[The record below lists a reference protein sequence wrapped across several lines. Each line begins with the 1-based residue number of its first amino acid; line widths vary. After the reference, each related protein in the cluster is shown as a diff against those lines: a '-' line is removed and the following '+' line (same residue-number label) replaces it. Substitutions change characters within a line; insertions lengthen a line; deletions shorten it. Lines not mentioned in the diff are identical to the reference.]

1 MTSRD
6 YTTTIQVNATPGKVF
21 DAINDVRGWWA
32 GEIEGET
39 AKVGAEFTY
48 RYENFHTSKQRVIEL
63 MPGKKIVWRVLESQ
77 LNFIEHKDEWNGT
90 RIEFEISRVRDKT
103 EIRFTHV
110 GLVADH
116 ECYGACSNAW
126 RFLIQTSLRAFIE
139 TGKGASTLEAAG

>member
-6 YTTTIQVNATPGKVF
+6 YTTMIRVKTTPERVF

-39 AKVGAEFTY
+39 ARVGAEFTY

-63 MPGKKIVWRVLESQ
+63 VPGKKIVWRVTESQ
-77 LNFIEHKDEWNGT
+77 LNFIERKNEWDGT
-90 RIEFEISRVRDKT
+90 RIEFGISRVRDET

-110 GLVADH
+110 GLVDDH
-116 ECYGACSNAW
+116 ECHGACSNAW
-126 RFLIQTSLRAFIE
+126 RFLIGTSLKGFIE
-139 TGKGASTLEAAG
+139 TGQGASSLEDVG

>member
-6 YTTTIQVNATPGKVF
+6 YTTTIQVDATPDQVF

-63 MPGKKIVWRVLESQ
+63 MPARKIVWRVLESQ

-90 RIEFEISRVRDKT
+90 RIEFEISRIRDKT
-103 EIRFTHV
+103 AIRFTHV
-110 GLVADH
+110 GLVADQ

-126 RFLIQTSLRAFIE
+126 RFLIHTSLRDFIE
-139 TGKGASTLEAAG
+139 TGRGASTLDAAG